1 VTTTPRSLASLLP
14 VRLHLA
20 PRRNG
25 PQPIDGVWWPRS
37 ADLTAELPLLIR
49 ALPHNWPQI
58 AHVTVNDTMWSAFP
72 GRILIA
78 NHVIQLHRSPTRH
91 TPNTICLVAPGKG
104 RWDLLVTPPHTAA
117 PEALRLMT
125 TADTPEGPSRPGL
138 FPERTQL
145 AP

>member
-1 VTTTPRSLASLLP
+1 MTTTLRPLTSLRP
-14 VRLHLA
+14 VRLRLA

-25 PQPIDGVWWPRS
+25 PRPIDGVWWPRS
-37 ADLTAELPLLIR
+37 DDLTAELPLLIG
-49 ALPHNWPQI
+49 ALPRNWPQM

-78 NHVIQLHRSPTRH
+78 NHVVQLHRSTTRH

-104 RWDLLVTPPHTAA
+104 RWDLLVIPPRTAT
-117 PEALRLMT
+117 PEALRLMA
-125 TADTPEGPSRPGL
+125 TADTPEGPSRPDL
-138 FPERTQL
+138 FPERTL